1 MQANKQLVYGE
12 YVYLNLGITQW
23 YGWYSNIIVGLRECL
38 LQKIISLSFFFFF
51 SKRAVTQRSH
61 ITFALSVIAFSFFFS
76 EYYSAILSTVMDSLA
91 VSSLA
96 GEILPGAQGL
106 LSWSHAMSLL
116 VLWSGNLTFLCFIY
130 ITDDN
135 QIYQM
140 QVHVK
145 HDTCVGRESIWKQK
159 LHLYSKQGTSLV
171 STQVINVLLL
181 SAAVPVGEDCLNT
194 FSF

>member
-51 SKRAVTQRSH
+51 KKSSHSKKSH
-61 ITFALSVIAFSFFFS
+61 YICAICHCFFFFFS